1 LCHCCPL
8 EDWESSLPFVL
19 VFPCDLQEHCLY
31 LAWFKVGSDLS
42 VWLGEI
48 ICHRWLFEQL
58 LVPSVHHIARVKLSL
73 DPTMRR
79 SGKPPHQLVYRHTSS
94 NSIKFSLMP
103 SCLIRF
109 WIRCHVHQWWC
120 TCEWLGITSHT
131 TLMISSCLSDI
142 TQISRPKLTI
152 TLRIRRRNQPQLPL
166 FSFSTM
172 AITMSIVPSYFPIKN
187 MLSVDNTL

>member
-58 LVPSVHHIARVKLSL
+58 LVPSVRHIARAKLSL
-73 DPTMRR
+73 DPTVRR
-79 SGKPPHQLVYRHTSS
+79 SGKPPHHLPMLWKHA
-94 NSIKFSLMP
+94 
-103 SCLIRF
+103 
-109 WIRCHVHQWWC
+109 
-120 TCEWLGITSHT
+120 
-131 TLMISSCLSDI
+131 
-142 TQISRPKLTI
+142 
-152 TLRIRRRNQPQLPL
+152 TLRIFSSLSARPALHPVAQSFQPMPQPTRQEFVTPQQQMIPCLNLFQTPTTGNQ
-166 FSFSTM
+166 
-172 AITMSIVPSYFPIKN
+172 
-187 MLSVDNTL
+187 SVQRTPTDQNAT